1 MINKLSWKNTM
12 MAVENQ
18 NTDIYLYKG
27 FNMALGELFKD
38 KLMFGYIPYYEYT
51 DIETLYNNKFKSE
64 IYKLAKEYAFKK
76 I

>member
-18 NTDIYLYKG
+18 NTDISLYKG

-38 KLMFGYIPYYEYT
+38 KLMFGYIPYYEHT

>member
-1 MINKLSWKNTM
+1 M

-18 NTDIYLYKG
+18 NTDISLYKG

-64 IYKLAKEYAFKK
+64 IYKLAKEYALKK
-76 I
+76 NIV

>member
-1 MINKLSWKNTM
+1 

-18 NTDIYLYKG
+18 NTDIAVYKG

-51 DIETLYNNKFKSE
+51 DMETLYNNKFKSE

>member
-18 NTDIYLYKG
+18 NTDISLYKG

-38 KLMFGYIPYYEYT
+38 KLMFWYIPYYEYT